1 MAAWRP
7 TVVEGGLGGSA
18 CPRCGRPYRRRRRPW
33 RERVLDGLEEA
44 AVTVCL
50 LWLAGIAAAGV
61 AVLSGPRLGAGSLL
75 ELAVAVT
82 LAGIGL
88 LGLIVR
94 VRRMVAARAT
104 RRREVA

>member
-18 CPRCGRPYRRRRRPW
+18 CPRCGRPYRRPW

-61 AVLSGPRLGAGSLL
+61 AVLSGRRLGAGSLR